1 VAAASGYTRFPKAFD
16 AQRQTI
22 VSSTST
28 AARKIMQATATAEP
42 TQRQRPKFSVII
54 PTHNRKNLLR
64 EAIES
69 VLNQE
74 PCGGDVELIVVDD
87 KSTDATPEVIAE
99 YKQAKY
105 LPSRH
110 GNAAG
115 SRNVGIEQAT
125 GEWLAFLDDDDV
137 WLPEKLRLVAASI
150 EKDPEARVIFSPA
163 YICDHLLERGP
174 IWPGPHL
181 LDPMQ
186 VYESFL
192 CDVITP
198 SVIVIHREVFDKVGL
213 FDAQFYRAEDRDLCL
228 RIARAGFRFAR
239 VAEPLVLYRGRDRS
253 NGDMT
258 RKTFEASMKVLKREF
273 ALRHSDL
280 PDWRSRAR
288 IELRLR
294 GWYAHVILQGARKE
308 RSLGEL
314 QEARRL
320 SRVAFSISPPHWIY
334 HQIVR
339 RGK

>member
-1 VAAASGYTRFPKAFD
+1 M
-16 AQRQTI
+16 QT
-22 VSSTST
+22 T
-28 AARKIMQATATAEP
+28 AGTEP

-74 PCGGDVELIVVDD
+74 PCGGEVELLVVDD

-105 LPSRH
+105 LSSRH

-137 WLPEKLRLVAASI
+137 WLPQKLRLMVSSM
-150 EKDPEARVIFSPA
+150 EQEPDARVIFSPA

-181 LDPMQ
+181 LDPLQ

-198 SVIVIHREVFDKVGL
+198 SVVVIHREVFDKVGL

-228 RIARAGFRFAR
+228 RIVRAGFRFAR
-239 VAEPLVLYRGRDRS
+239 VPEPLVLYRGRDRS
-253 NGDMT
+253 NGDMIY
-258 RKTFEASMKVLKREF
+258 KTFQASLKVLRREF
-273 ALRHSDL
+273 ALPHSER
-280 PDWRSRAR
+280 PGWRRRAQ

-294 GWYAHVILQGARKE
+294 GWYAHVILQAARQE

-314 QEARRL
+314 PEARRL
-320 SRVAFSISPPHWIY
+320 SRMAFSISPPHWTY
-334 HQIVR
+334 HQLVR